1 MKVERLWTRPF
12 LMVCTANFFLF
23 VTYYYLLV
31 TLPTA
36 ALNHFH
42 APGSIAGLFTT
53 LFLGA
58 AIVIRPFVSS
68 WMMKFGKRSILIA
81 SLVIFFAASF
91 LYGWFDSVIA
101 LLVLRFLHGIGFG
114 MATTVTGSI
123 VADLVPDARKGEGMG
138 YFIMSAN
145 LAMVAGPFLG
155 LTIFGDYG
163 LAVMFWIGAIFSF
176 AALLLGWLTGLPE
189 EPKIESNVEK
199 KQAVFEKSAI
209 PIAITGAFFAVA
221 YSSILSFMAVFAA
234 QRGLSD
240 ESGYFFAVYAAV
252 LLLTRPFTGRW
263 FDQYGANSIIFPA
276 IVLFAIG
283 MLTLGLSNSTIVF
296 FIAAAC
302 IGIGWGTLFP
312 SFQTIAVQRCIP
324 KRRPAATAT
333 FLSIFDLGI
342 GIGSFLAGALAGVME
357 LGTLYIGCSI
367 YIISG
372 LALYWRAQKQAGQR
386 QAA

>member
-1 MKVERLWTRPF
+1 MNTERLWTRSF
-12 LMVCTANFFLF
+12 FMVCAANFFLF

-31 TLPTA
+31 TLPSA
-36 ALNHFH
+36 ALTHFH
-42 APGSIAGLFTT
+42 AAGSIAGLFTT

-58 AIVIRPFVSS
+58 AIVIRPFVSA
-68 WMMKFGKRSILIA
+68 WMMKFGKRALLIA
-81 SLVIFFAASF
+81 SLIIFFTASF

-101 LLVLRFLHGIGFG
+101 LLILRFFHGIGFG

-155 LTIFGDYG
+155 ITIFGEYG
-163 LAVMFWIGAIFSF
+163 LTTMFWIGAVFSF
-176 AALLLGWLTGLPE
+176 GALLLGWLTRLPE
-189 EPKIESNVEK
+189 EPAIEQKGKE
-199 KQAVFEKSAI
+199 KQAVFEKTAI
-209 PIAITGAFFAVA
+209 PISVTGAFFAVA

-234 QRGLSD
+234 QRGL
-240 ESGYFFAVYAAV
+240 EEASGYFFAVYAAI

-263 FDQYGANSIIFPA
+263 FDQYGANAIIFPA
-276 IVLFAIG
+276 IILFAIG
-283 MLTLGLSNSTIVF
+283 MLALGLSSSTIVF

-342 GIGSFLAGALAGVME
+342 GFGSFLAGALAGIMD
-357 LGTLYIGCSI
+357 LGTLYIFCSV
-367 YIISG
+367 YIACG
-372 LALYWRAQKQAGQR
+372 LALYWRAQRQTGQKQA
-386 QAA
+386 A

>member
-1 MKVERLWTRPF
+1 M
-12 LMVCTANFFLF
+12 
-23 VTYYYLLV
+23 
-31 TLPTA
+31 
-36 ALNHFH
+36 
-42 APGSIAGLFTT
+42 
-53 LFLGA
+53 
-58 AIVIRPFVSS
+58 IRPFVSS
-68 WMMKFGKRSILIA
+68 WIMKFGKRTVLIA
-81 SLVIFFAASF
+81 SLVIFFTASL

-101 LLVLRFLHGIGFG
+101 LLLLRFLHGIGFG

-155 LTIFGDYG
+155 ITIFGEYG
-163 LAVMFWIGAIFSF
+163 LSTMFWVGSIFSLG
-176 AALLLGWLTGLPE
+176 ALLLGWLTGIPD
-189 EPKIESNVEK
+189 EPVTDQKGKEK
-199 KQAVFEKSAI
+199 PAVFQKTTI
-209 PIAITGAFFAVA
+209 PIAVTGAFFAVA

-234 QRGLSD
+234 QRGLED

-263 FDQYGANSIIFPA
+263 FDQYGANAIIFPA
-276 IVLFAIG
+276 IILFAIG
-283 MLTLGLSNSTIVF
+283 MLSLGLSSSAILF

-302 IGIGWGTLFP
+302 IGVGWGTLFP
-312 SFQTIAVQRCIP
+312 SFQTIAVQRCLP

-342 GIGSFLAGALAGVME
+342 GIGSFIAGALAGVIS
-357 LGTLYIGCSI
+357 LGTLYIICSV
-367 YIISG
+367 YILSG
-372 LALYWRAQKQAGQR
+372 LVLYWRAQKQEGQQ